1 MPKENRTP
9 FCTRVDRVVLALLTL
24 AGIAL
29 SVWVYF
35 PTEGPAS
42 RLEVRQNGRLV
53 MTLPLDT
60 DTEESVKDENGGFNQ
75 FRIRDGAAAM
85 LDADCGDRT
94 CLRTGSISRT
104 GESIVCLPHRLVLQ
118 ITSSDSPAEENTP
131 DAIVH

>member
-1 MPKENRTP
+1 MKTSDFHFDLPKE
-9 FCTRVDRVVLALLTL
+9 L
-24 AGIAL
+24 IAQD
-29 SVWVYF
+29 
-35 PTEGPAS
+35 P
-42 RLEVRQNGRLV
+42 LEVRQNGRLL

-85 LDADCGDRT
+85 LDADCGDHT

-118 ITSSDSPAEENTP
+118 ITSSHRPAEKNTP